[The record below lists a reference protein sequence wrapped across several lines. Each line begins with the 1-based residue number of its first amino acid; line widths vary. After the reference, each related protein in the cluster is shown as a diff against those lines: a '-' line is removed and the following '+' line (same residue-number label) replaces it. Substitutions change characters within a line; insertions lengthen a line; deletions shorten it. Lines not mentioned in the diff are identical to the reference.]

1 MMRKTNEGSTPAGV
15 LLPAG
20 AAGLLTTL
28 LLMLVGAVLVHRG
41 TLAEGAIVPCAWAFL
56 AAGTALAGLIA
67 SKRAGGRK
75 LLWALGAGG
84 VVFLI
89 LLAAGLMLGS
99 QPIHLVRAS
108 ASLLCTLAASA
119 LGGLAG
125 ANMRKKKRHS
135 HIKK

>member
-41 TLAEGAIVPCAWAFL
+41 TLAEGAIAPCAWVFL

-67 SKRAGGRK
+67 SKRAGGCK
-75 LLWALGAGG
+75 LLWGAWCRGRGFSDPAGCGADARLPADPSGTRVGQPALHAGG
-84 VVFLI
+84 F
-89 LLAAGLMLGS
+89 
-99 QPIHLVRAS
+99 
-108 ASLLCTLAASA
+108 
-119 LGGLAG
+119 G
-125 ANMRKKKRHS
+125 ARRPRRRQYAQKETA
-135 HIKK
+135 